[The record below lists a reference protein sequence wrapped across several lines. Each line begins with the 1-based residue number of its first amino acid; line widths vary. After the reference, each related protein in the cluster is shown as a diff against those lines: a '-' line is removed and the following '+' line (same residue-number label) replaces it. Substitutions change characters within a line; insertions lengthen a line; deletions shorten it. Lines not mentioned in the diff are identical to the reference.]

1 MVTEIIGKGMG
12 EKVKIESGMRAEIRT
27 ADGKIHSGTI
37 SNIVEEPE
45 VTPYTFSWEDVEEK
59 GWEARRWEVAVAAMQ
74 GILSNQ
80 KLYDEI
86 VEQWSDD
93 EDLPCWEAVAH
104 ESLMFA
110 HALVDAFKKEE
121 RCCK

>member
-1 MVTEIIGKGMG
+1 MAQKVNIGLGDKVYVGTLEAKEG
-12 EKVKIESGMRAEIRT
+12 ERGEETSFSLSGELKQVED
-27 ADGKIHSGTI
+27 ADIQ
-37 SNIVEEPE
+37 
-45 VTPYTFSWEDVEEK
+45 W
-59 GWEARRWEVAVAAMQ
+59 RRWEAAVAAMQ

-104 ESLMFA
+104 ESLVFA
-110 HALVDAFKKEE
+110 DTLVKEFKKEK
-121 RCCK
+121 RCYK